1 VNACSDRGRPV
12 CRMVEV
18 WYRYG
23 MAAVK
28 STYSLDHNTLKKLRQ
43 LARSWQ
49 VSKTEVVRRAISA
62 AAERELPI
70 PSEKRMAAI
79 DALRKSMRGR
89 GVDFERWKR
98 EIRRGRR

>member
-1 VNACSDRGRPV
+1 MTA
-12 CRMVEV
+12 V
-18 WYRYG
+18 WYQYG

-62 AAERELPI
+62 AAERERPI
-70 PSEKRMAAI
+70 PWEKQMAAL
-79 DALRKSMRGR
+79 DALRKSMRAR
-89 GVDFERWKR
+89 GVDFEKWQRDLRKLR
-98 EIRRGRR
+98 S

>member
-1 VNACSDRGRPV
+1 
-12 CRMVEV
+12 MVEV
-18 WYRYG
+18 WYQYG

-62 AAERELPI
+62 AAERELPFS
-70 PSEKRMAAI
+70 SEKRMAAI
-79 DALRKSMRGR
+79 DAVRKSMRAR
-89 GVDFERWKR
+89 GVDFEKWKR

>member
-1 VNACSDRGRPV
+1 
-12 CRMVEV
+12 MVEV
-18 WYRYG
+18 WYEYG

-62 AAERELPI
+62 AAERELPV
-70 PSEKRMAAI
+70 PWEKRMVAI
-79 DALRKSMRGR
+79 DALRKSMRTR
-89 GVDFERWKR
+89 GVDFEKWKR
-98 EIRRGRR
+98 DIRRGRR